1 MADTERLEA
10 VEVGTV
16 RPLRSQVLRR
26 GGPPEASVLPLD
38 EDPRS
43 RHLALFVDGEV
54 VAVGSVL
61 PEAPPWSPDRHDA
74 WRVRGMATKEGLRSR
89 GHGEKVL
96 CGLIDYAASV
106 GGRIVWCDARL
117 LAVPF
122 YERQGFGAT
131 GEVFVKEGVDHL
143 AMWREL

>member
-10 VEVGTV
+10 VEVATV
-16 RPLRSQVLRR
+16 RPLRSEVLRR
-26 GGPPEASVLPLD
+26 GGPPEASVLPFD

-43 RHLALFVDGEV
+43 RHLALLVDGEV

-61 PEAPPWSPDRHDA
+61 PEPPPWSPDRRDA
-74 WRVRGMATKEGLRSR
+74 WRVRGMATKEGLRSL

-96 CGLIDYAASV
+96 RGLIDYAASA

-117 LAVPF
+117 AAVPF
-122 YERQGFGAT
+122 YGRQGFGAT
-131 GEVFVKEGVDHL
+131 GGVFVKEGVDHL

>member
-10 VEVGTV
+10 VEVGAV
-16 RPLRSQVLRR
+16 RPLRSRVLRR
-26 GGPPEASVLPLD
+26 GGPPEASVLPFD

-43 RHLALFVDGEV
+43 RHLALLVDGEV

-61 PEAPPWSPDRHDA
+61 PEPPPWSPEHPHA

-89 GHGEKVL
+89 GHGQKVL
-96 CGLIDYAASV
+96 RGLIDYAASA
-106 GGRIVWCDARL
+106 GGEIIWCDARL
-117 LAVPF
+117 AAVPF
-122 YERQGFGAT
+122 YERQGFAAT
-131 GEVFVKEGVDHL
+131 GAVFVNEGVDHL